1 MARVRSHLTFANVVS
16 LMALFVALSG
26 GAYALSIPKHSVGA
40 RQLKKGAVT
49 SSKVRDH
56 ALLAKDFKAG
66 QLPAGARGPTGDR
79 GSDGAPGVSGLE
91 QVFKSSA
98 VDNSTPKTATAT
110 CPAGKRAVGGGATHS
125 NAAPGLVVIDQI
137 QPSDEHTVPGVVTVG
152 AYETGTTTSWS
163 VTAFALCANVP

>member
-16 LMALFVALSG
+16 LMALFVAL
-26 GAYALSIPKHSVGA
+26 
-40 RQLKKGAVT
+40 
-49 SSKVRDH
+49 
-56 ALLAKDFKAG
+56 
-66 QLPAGARGPTGDR
+66 
-79 GSDGAPGVSGLE
+79 
-91 QVFKSSA
+91 
-98 VDNSTPKTATAT
+98 TPKTATAT